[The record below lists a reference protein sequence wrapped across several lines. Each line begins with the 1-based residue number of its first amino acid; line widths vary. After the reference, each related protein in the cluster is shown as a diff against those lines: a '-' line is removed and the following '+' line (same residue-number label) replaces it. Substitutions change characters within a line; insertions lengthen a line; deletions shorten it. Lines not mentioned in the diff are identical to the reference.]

1 MRDIQ
6 PFVFEYISSLIYCWQ
21 GWSQT
26 LALYYKH
33 LGSFG
38 ALPYHTVYQI
48 QDPPILCHHV
58 RSDDVIRAGVVPHWD
73 LKSHVSGNLNGYFI
87 NSVGPHPPLLVIKSD
102 HHTLRAIGV

>member
-1 MRDIQ
+1 MRDIR
-6 PFVFEYISSLIYCWQ
+6 PFVFEYISTIIYCW
-21 GWSQT
+21 
-26 LALYYKH
+26 L
-33 LGSFG
+33 
-38 ALPYHTVYQI
+38 I

-73 LKSHVSGNLNGYFI
+73 LKSHVSGNLNDYFI